1 MIPHLLLAQ
10 ADLAPLA
17 AQARKAPLPAKAD
30 LLFVQEFRKKH
41 HQSSIQI
48 QMKKIS
54 VIILIALSACTTQPN
69 LAKFLASDEGK
80 AIVAGARDAA
90 SSAIQQYAA
99 TGKVG
104 GKETAKA
111 AISGASAVL
120 RTTQSTA
127 DVAKPTAIEQAIKQG
142 SGVPAVSGKL
152 APKVAAIVAK
162 GVQNN
167 KNVPPNLVNEAA
179 AHGLDQAVKNTP

>member
-1 MIPHLLLAQ
+1 VSAKDNLLS
-10 ADLAPLA
+10 
-17 AQARKAPLPAKAD
+17 
-30 LLFVQEFRKKH
+30 VQEFRKQRH
-41 HQSSIQI
+41 HHLIEI
-48 QMKKIS
+48 QMKKLPLF
-54 VIILIALSACTTQPN
+54 LIMLFSACAQTN

-142 SGVPAVSGKL
+142 SGVPAISSKL
-152 APKVAAIVAK
+152 APAVAALVSDA
-162 GVQNN
+162 VQKN
-167 KNVPPNLVNEAA
+167 KNVSPDLVNEAA
-179 AHGLDQAVKNTP
+179 AHGLDQAVGSAP